1 MHVVHDLK
9 DVDLSRP
16 IAFVPTM
23 GALHAGHSALITQA
37 RKFSDSVIVSVFV
50 NPHQFEYPNDFAKY
64 PRSPENDFAMAQDAG
79 ATVMWTPTEEMLY
92 PEGFEVLASPTSGE
106 KFEGVHRKGHFGG
119 VLTAVNA
126 LFNAVKPTWAI
137 FGEKDFQQLF
147 LVRQMVAERHMNIEI
162 VATPTVRDPD
172 GLALSSRNL
181 RLSQSDREVSL
192 VIGKALSK
200 AITMSSL
207 SEARF
212 SLVKTLS
219 QEPGFLLDYAAIID
233 EDTFEL
239 ASEQTPH
246 KRALV
251 AGWVNGVRLIDN
263 MAMTSVGQ

>member
-1 MHVVHDLK
+1 MRVVDDLD

-23 GALHAGHSALITQA
+23 GALHAGHVALI
-37 RKFSDSVIVSVFV
+37 RKAKTFSDSVVVSVFV
-50 NPHQFEYPNDFAKY
+50 NPRQFEDPNDFAKY
-64 PRSPENDFAMAQDAG
+64 PRSPESDFLIAQDAG
-79 ATVMWTPTEEMLY
+79 ATAIWMPTEEQVY
-92 PEGFEVLASPTSGE
+92 PEGFEIISPPAKGE
-106 KFEGVHRKGHFGG
+106 NFEGIHRKGHFGG

-126 LFNAVKPTWAI
+126 LFTAVKPQWAI

-147 LVRQMVAERHMNIEI
+147 LVRQMVLERHMNIEI
-162 VATPTVRDPD
+162 VAVPTVRDAD

-181 RLSQSDREVSL
+181 RLSESDREVSL
-192 VIGKALSK
+192 VIAKALSK
-200 AITMSSL
+200 TMSKSSI

-212 SLVKTLS
+212 TLVKTLS
-219 QEPGFLLDYAAIID
+219 DESRFLLDYAAIID

-239 ASEQTPH
+239 ATEQTAH

-263 MAMTSVGQ
+263 MAMTSVEQ